1 MKSKMHRVALGGC
14 SGAIHFYVL
23 FNFLV
28 YSYFLKIINFFALK
42 KQISFSFSFVRVNGE
57 QSQLLLQ
64 IRYQT
69 EVRIAGRHSVSWNWS
84 TLVLVGCLGLLKPLT
99 LSQVSKTE
107 WKTNG
112 SSARYLVG
120 PSEPRTFSEP
130 LQQQWNHVSELEYCL
145 RIYYRVWW
153 IKTISIVLLYFLFYF
168 LFCFLFYFHVKW
180 KICNVVQYIYI
191 FIFIEYEYIHIHRR
205 CTCIR
210 MHSISCSLATQ
221 SAQKFTHP
229 CVVT

>member
-1 MKSKMHRVALGGC
+1 MLSTMMSSKCWQMNAVLVCTQRLFFSFPKCWLLSQDEMRWMHRVALGGC
-14 SGAIHFYVL
+14 SGAIHFHFL

-28 YSYFLKIINFFALK
+28 YSYFLKIINFFAMK
-42 KQISFSFSFVRVNGE
+42 KLISFSFLVQLVSFSFVRVNGE

-107 WKTNG
+107 WKKWNW

-120 PSEPRTFSEP
+120 PS
-130 LQQQWNHVSELEYCL
+130 WEL
-145 RIYYRVWW
+145 
-153 IKTISIVLLYFLFYF
+153 FLSHYNNNEIMF
-168 LFCFLFYFHVKW
+168 L
-180 KICNVVQYIYI
+180 
-191 FIFIEYEYIHIHRR
+191 
-205 CTCIR
+205 
-210 MHSISCSLATQ
+210 S
-221 SAQKFTHP
+221 
-229 CVVT
+229 